1 MNQWQKPRNRGARY
15 DELVDLFVSKRPWSG
30 LQIELRAAVWFGLL
44 LISTATRVRFDQ
56 SFAIVLFML
65 NAWLSKRPWAH
76 RTGLLAG
83 RSNGV
88 GPLQAQGDGTR
99 FLPSWKYG
107 AAFYFACVAIVFIAL
122 LALGE
127 GLGLAA
133 LFAGVYPPFL
143 AYPVYVQRRDFLRWL
158 AFRNLVPA
166 D

>member
-1 MNQWQKPRNRGARY
+1 VNQQRKPRTRGGFY
-15 DELVDLFVSKRPWSG
+15 DELVDLFVAKRPWSG
-30 LQIELRAAVWFGLL
+30 LQIELRAVVWLCLL
-44 LISTATRVRFDQ
+44 LISATTPVRFSQ
-56 SFAIVLFML
+56 SLAIVLFML
-65 NAWLSKRPWAH
+65 NASLSKRPWAH

-83 RSNGV
+83 RSHGV

-99 FLPSWKYG
+99 FVPSWKYG
-107 AAFYFACVAIVFIAL
+107 AAFYLACVAIVFSAF

-127 GLGLAA
+127 GLGLAS
-133 LFAGVYPPFL
+133 LFAGMFPPFF